1 MQTALS
7 IIIDKSPE
15 AFFKPSSKKYEFT
28 TKIAYA
34 AWKSS

>member
-15 AFFKPSSKKYEFT
+15 AFFKPLSKKYEVS
-28 TKIAYA
+28 TKIAYSA
-34 AWKSS
+34 